1 MARNKKGVEIA
12 EMIPDRCIGCQI
24 CVGECS
30 VGAIQMSAEGTATID
45 PEACIGCGKCSQVCP
60 VGSIRFE
67 RKRRLKT
74 SPEAEGLAKVE
85 FADSQGVAI
94 FIEVVKNFGAPVS
107 WELVGKGKELAEK
120 RKGKVIGLL
129 LGHQVEKIAQEAITY
144 GCDEVHVID
153 HPLLKNYLSKIY
165 GKALADLCALVKPEI
180 LLIGA
185 TPLGRDLSGIVA
197 THLQT
202 GLTADCTALN
212 IDEEKGFLLMT
223 RPTFG
228 GNIMATIYCQHHRPQ
243 MSTVRPRVM
252 RLALQDPGR
261 KGEIHFQPWVPPEG
275 QLSEIVDFIEEVP
288 ELGSVDVGRAPA
300 LVVAGKGACDPASMP
315 LLQELADLV
324 GGVVACSRPVVE
336 SGLMPYERQVGQTG
350 KTVAPKLYI
359 GIGVSGAVQ
368 HLVGM
373 QGSEKIMAINS
384 DPQAP
389 IFRVADVGL
398 VGNYLEVVPALIA
411 GLKKRKNTS
420 ATEDTEAT
428 ENYKNNQKQS
438 LKNY

>member
-1 MARNKKGVEIA
+1 MPRNKKGIEIA

-30 VGAIQMSAEGTATID
+30 AGAIQMSAEGVAVID

-74 SPEAEGLAKVE
+74 APEAEGLTKVE
-85 FADSQGVAI
+85 FADYQGVAI
-94 FIEVVKNFGAPVS
+94 FIEVVGNLGAQVS
-107 WELVGKGKELAEK
+107 WELVGKGRELAGK
-120 RKGKVIGLL
+120 RKTKLVGLL
-129 LGHQVEKIAQEAITY
+129 LGDQVGKIAQEAITY
-144 GCDEVHVID
+144 GCEEVHVID
-153 HPLLKNYLSKIY
+153 HPLLGSYLSKTY
-165 GKALADLCALVKPEI
+165 GKALSDLCTRVKPEI

-228 GNIMATIYCQHHRPQ
+228 GNIMATIYCQDHRPQ

-252 RLALQDPGR
+252 RLALKDPGR
-261 KGEIHFQPWVPPEG
+261 KGEIYFQPWVSPEG
-275 QLSEIVDFIEEVP
+275 QLSKIVDFIEEIP
-288 ELGSVDVGRAPA
+288 EVGSVDIGRAPA
-300 LVVAGKGACDPASMP
+300 LVVAGKGACDHASMP
-315 LLQELADLV
+315 LLQELADLL

-373 QGSEKIMAINS
+373 QGSEKIVAINS

-398 VGNYLEVVPALIA
+398 VGDYLQVVPALISS
-411 GLKKRKNTS
+411 LKKRKNAFAAET
-420 ATEDTEAT
+420 TEVT
-428 ENYKNNQKQS
+428 EN
-438 LKNY
+438 

>member
-1 MARNKKGVEIA
+1 MPRNKKGIEVAEI
-12 EMIPDRCIGCQI
+12 IPDHCIGCQI
-24 CVGECS
+24 CVGECP
-30 VGAIQMSAEGTATID
+30 VGAIQMSPEGVAKID
-45 PEACIGCGKCSQVCP
+45 PELCIGCGKCSQVCP
-60 VGSIRFE
+60 VGAVCFE
-67 RKRRLKT
+67 RKSRQKIT
-74 SPEAEGLAKVE
+74 PEFKEPGKGEPLA
-85 FADSQGVAI
+85 FQGVAI
-94 FIEVVKNFGAPVS
+94 FIEVMDHLGAQVS
-107 WELVGKGKELAEK
+107 WELVGKGRELAEK
-120 RKGKVIGLL
+120 RKTNVVGFL
-129 LGHQVEKIAQEAITY
+129 LGHQVDGIAQEAIAQ
-144 GCDEVHVID
+144 GCDEVHMID
-153 HPLLKNYLSKIY
+153 HPRLENYLSQTF
-165 GKALADLCALVKPEI
+165 GRALADLCAQIRPEI

-185 TPLGRDLSGIVA
+185 TPLGRDLSATVA

-202 GLTADCTALN
+202 GLTADCTALD

-228 GNIMATIYCQHHRPQ
+228 GNIMATIYSQHHRPQ

-252 RLALQDPGR
+252 KLAQKDIQR
-261 KGEIHFQPWVPPEG
+261 KGQIHLQPWTPPES
-275 QLSEIVDFIEEVP
+275 QLSEVVAFIKEIP
-288 ELGSVDVGRAPA
+288 RAGSVDIGRASA

-373 QGSEKIMAINS
+373 QGSEKVVAINS

-398 VGNYLEVVPALIA
+398 VGNYLQVVPALIA
-411 GLKKRKNTS
+411 ALKKRKKSFT
-420 ATEDTEAT
+420 AEGAEIA
-428 ENYKNNQKQS
+428 EH
-438 LKNY
+438 

>member
-1 MARNKKGVEIA
+1 MPRNKKGIEIA
-12 EMIPDRCIGCQI
+12 EVIPDRCIGCQI
-24 CVGECS
+24 CVGECPD
-30 VGAIQMSAEGTATID
+30 GAIQMSAEGVAVID
-45 PEACIGCGKCSQVCP
+45 PEICTGCGQCPQVCP
-60 VGSIRFE
+60 EDAVRFE
-67 RKRRLKT
+67 RKRRQKIA
-74 SPEAEGLAKVE
+74 PEIAAGPLDYK
-85 FADSQGVAI
+85 GVAI
-94 FIEVVKNFGAPVS
+94 FIEVTDGIAAQVS
-107 WELVGKGKELAEK
+107 WELVEKGRELAEK
-120 RKGKVIGLL
+120 RKKRVVGFI
-129 LGHQVEKIAQEAITY
+129 LGDREGEIAKEAIAY

-153 HPLLKNYLSKIY
+153 HPLLKTYLSKPY
-165 GKALADLCALVKPEI
+165 GEALTHLCAKVRPEI

-185 TPLGRDLSGIVA
+185 TALGRDLSGIVA
-197 THLQT
+197 TNLKT

-228 GNIMATIYCQHHRPQ
+228 GSIMATIYCQSHRPQ

-252 RLALQDPGR
+252 KLGKKDPAR
-261 KGEIHFQPWVPPEG
+261 TGEIHSHPWIPPAG
-275 QLSEIVDFIEEVP
+275 PLSEIIEFIREIPHV
-288 ELGSVDVGRAPA
+288 GSVDITRVPA
-300 LVVAGKGACDPASMP
+300 LVVAGKGACDATSFPM
-315 LLQELADLV
+315 LQELADLV

-359 GIGVSGAVQ
+359 GVGVSGAVQ

-373 QGSEKIMAINS
+373 QGSEKIVAINS

-411 GLKKRKNTS
+411 SLRKRKS
-420 ATEDTEAT
+420 SFATESTERT
-428 ENYKNNQKQS
+428 EKHKNPK
-438 LKNY
+438 K

>member
-1 MARNKKGVEIA
+1 MPRNKKGIETAEI
-12 EMIPDRCIGCQI
+12 IPDRCIGCQI
-24 CVGECS
+24 CVGECPA
-30 VGAIQMSAEGTATID
+30 GAIRLSPEGVAIID
-45 PEACIGCGKCSQVCP
+45 PELCIGCGKCSQVCP
-60 VGSIRFE
+60 VDAVRFE
-67 RKRRLKT
+67 RKRRQKIT
-74 SPEAEGLAKVE
+74 PEVTEPVKGEPVA
-85 FADSQGVAI
+85 FQGVAV
-94 FIEVVKNFGAPVS
+94 FIEVLDHLGAQVS

-120 RKGKVIGLL
+120 RKTKVVGFL
-129 LGHQVEKIAQEAITY
+129 LGHRVDGIAQDAFAY

-153 HPLLKNYLSKIY
+153 HPLLKKYLSHTY
-165 GKALADLCALVKPEI
+165 GRALADLCARVNPEI

-185 TPLGRDLSGIVA
+185 TPLGRDLSATVA

-202 GLTADCTALN
+202 GLTADCTALD

-252 RLALQDPGR
+252 KLAESDIQR
-261 KGEIHFQPWVPPEG
+261 KGDLHFQPWDPPEA
-275 QLSEIVDFIEEVP
+275 QLSEIVDFVKEVP
-288 ELGSVDVGRAPA
+288 QVGSVDIGRASA
-300 LVVAGKGACDPASMP
+300 LVVAGKGACDPASFP

-373 QGSEKIMAINS
+373 QGSEKIVAINS

-389 IFRVADVGL
+389 IFRVANVGL
-398 VGNYLEVVPALIA
+398 VGNYLQVVPALISS
-411 GLKKRKNTS
+411 LKKRKN
-420 ATEDTEAT
+420 AFAIE
-428 ENYKNNQKQS
+428 
-438 LKNY
+438 

>member
-1 MARNKKGVEIA
+1 
-12 EMIPDRCIGCQI
+12 
-24 CVGECS
+24 
-30 VGAIQMSAEGTATID
+30 
-45 PEACIGCGKCSQVCP
+45 
-60 VGSIRFE
+60 
-67 RKRRLKT
+67 
-74 SPEAEGLAKVE
+74 
-85 FADSQGVAI
+85 
-94 FIEVVKNFGAPVS
+94 
-107 WELVGKGKELAEK
+107 
-120 RKGKVIGLL
+120 
-129 LGHQVEKIAQEAITY
+129 VEKIAQEAITY
-144 GCDEVHVID
+144 GCDEVYVVD

-252 RLALQDPGR
+252 RIIPPDPAR
-261 KGEIHFQPWVPPEG
+261 KGEIHSQPWAPPEG

-288 ELGSVDVGRAPA
+288 EVGSVDVGRAPA
-300 LVVAGKGACDPASMP
+300 LVVAGKGACDPASMD

-373 QGSEKIMAINS
+373 QGSEKIVAINS

-398 VGNYLEVVPALIA
+398 VGNYLEVVPVLISS
-411 GLKKRKNTS
+411 LKKRKK
-420 ATEDTEAT
+420 AFATEAT
-428 ENYKNNQKQS
+428 ENYENNIKE
-438 LKNY
+438 